1 MGTSVAQV
9 DWVAWVIKFWRESI
23 NLRRRSK
30 IWRGCK
36 VCPRSKFGVDLKF
49 GVGLKFHV
57 GPKFGMIP
65 IFGVSLKFYV
75 CHKLNARS

>member
-49 GVGLKFHV
+49 GVG
-57 GPKFGMIP
+57 PKFDMSP

-75 CHKLNARS
+75 SHKLNART